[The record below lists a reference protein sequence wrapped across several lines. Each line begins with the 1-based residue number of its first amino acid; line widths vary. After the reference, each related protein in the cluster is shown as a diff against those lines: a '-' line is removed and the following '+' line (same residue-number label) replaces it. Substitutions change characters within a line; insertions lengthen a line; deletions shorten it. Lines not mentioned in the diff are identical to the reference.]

1 MSTNQE
7 IKGNTL
13 KIYLYLLRHGPSE
26 LKDIQRGVGLSSP
39 SLASYHLGK
48 LIEASFVTQ
57 NEYGVYSAVKE
68 ASDRVLE
75 GYARVGSA
83 IVPQFFF
90 FAVLFT
96 VLVAFFSYATL
107 WLSGFTPYLV
117 VVAAA
122 MVVVFWYETWRLW
135 HRLSV

>member
-1 MSTNQE
+1 MSANQE

-13 KIYLYLLRHGPSE
+13 KVYLYLLRHGPSE
-26 LKDIQRGVGLSSP
+26 LKGVQRGVGLSSP
-39 SLASYHLGK
+39 SLASYHLGR
-48 LIEASFVTQ
+48 LSEAGFVTQ

-75 GYARVGSA
+75 GYARVGPA
-83 IVPQFFF
+83 IVPQLFF

-96 VLVAFFSYATL
+96 VLVAFFSFAAL

-117 VVAAA
+117 VVGVA
-122 MVVVFWYETWRLW
+122 MVLVFWYETWRLW
-135 HRLSV
+135 RRLSV